1 MRLKYQLKRF
11 RYVCSWKY
19 PKLYKGLRFAWFPAQ
34 VLALCAL
41 MAAMV
46 SYYQA
51 HYSFEATARASAA
64 ASTTDNSRLLSANN
78 AALKNKPRLY
88 VAAYAERK
96 QIDNSDATPAP
107 IAAENTADAPTESTN
122 PTDAAEIVHAALPK
136 ISNPDKAAETPAKE
150 ILSLTT
156 LVEKKE
162 AHESLVAML
171 LKSEELR
178 NQKLQ
183 KNKRIEVPRV
193 RVTGLPGSAAP
204 STANRVDSKLKVHSE
219 QWLQAQP
226 SSHYLVQIASSTD
239 HELLTQFAKNN
250 PLSGPLA
257 IYPSR
262 VSEQGNVQYG
272 LSTGLF
278 ASRADAMAEL
288 PKLAEASK
296 RHGVWV
302 RKVAA
307 VQEKMTS
314 LKRDRLI
321 Q

>member
-1 MRLKYQLKRF
+1 MRLKYRLKRF

-156 LVEKKE
+156 LVEKRE
-162 AHESLVAML
+162 ALSL
-171 LKSEELR
+171 
-178 NQKLQ
+178 
-183 KNKRIEVPRV
+183 I
-193 RVTGLPGSAAP
+193 
-204 STANRVDSKLKVHSE
+204 H
-219 QWLQAQP
+219 
-226 SSHYLVQIASSTD
+226 I
-239 HELLTQFAKNN
+239 
-250 PLSGPLA
+250 
-257 IYPSR
+257 
-262 VSEQGNVQYG
+262 
-272 LSTGLF
+272 
-278 ASRADAMAEL
+278 
-288 PKLAEASK
+288 
-296 RHGVWV
+296 
-302 RKVAA
+302 
-307 VQEKMTS
+307 
-314 LKRDRLI
+314 
-321 Q
+321 

>member
-1 MRLKYQLKRF
+1 VRLKYRLKRF

-19 PKLYKGLRFAWFPAQ
+19 PKLYRGLRFAWFPAQ
-34 VLALCAL
+34 ILALCAL

-64 ASTTDNSRLLSANN
+64 ASTTDDSRLLSANN
-78 AALKNKPRLY
+78 AALKNEPRLY

-96 QIDNSDATPAP
+96 QIDDSDTIPAP
-107 IAAENTADAPTESTN
+107 MAAENTAEVPTESTN
-122 PTDAAEIVHAALPK
+122 PTDPAEIVHAALPK
-136 ISNPDKAAETPAKE
+136 KSNPDKAAETPAKE

-156 LVEKKE
+156 LAEKKE
-162 AHESLVAML
+162 AHEALVAML

-178 NQKLQ
+178 NRKLQ
-183 KNKRIEVPRV
+183 KNKRIEVPTV
-193 RVTGLPGSAAP
+193 RVASLPGSSEAN
-204 STANRVDSKLKVHSE
+204 ANRAAESLKVYSE

-226 SSHYLVQIASSTD
+226 SSHYVVQIASSTN
-239 HELLTQFAKNN
+239 HELLAEFAKNN
-250 PLSGPLA
+250 PLNGPLA
-257 IYPSR
+257 IYRSS
-262 VSEQGNVQYG
+262 VSERGNEVYG

-278 ASRADAMAEL
+278 SSRADAMAEL

-302 RKVAA
+302 RKVSA
-307 VQEKMTS
+307 VQEKLTS